1 MKEVKGFDK
10 CSSANDVFIWNEDDS
25 QYGIDVPAWKQIVHE
40 VDCSDEDCAKHC
52 KEKFGGAFVNGVNKH
67 VCYSYETLDSICIII
82 KYDKL
87 RDEYV
92 YHGGCFPGNQTYK
105 MNPAALG
112 EENKFNA
119 VKIEIRDYSDP
130 IVQAGE
136 WTDYGYNFGQF
147 WRYVS
152 IVLKI
157 LTLVALGLLGYVAYD
172 IYVTRKKYKGAP
184 NDLIGGEE
192 DKGMPGGNIG
202 FSM

>member
-105 MNPAALG
+105 MNPATLG

-157 LTLVALGLLGYVAYD
+157 LTLAALGWLGYVAYD
-172 IYVTRKKYKGAP
+172 IYITRKKYKGAP